1 MQETLVEKLKRK
13 ELPNTNQRN
22 GIRVRISNP
31 IPKEITGEE
40 NEKVG
45 VRIVNKTNETFDRE
59 LVLDRLLRHGV
70 FTVVEHTKPPK
81 ISEPFLEENMN
92 VPVIPI
98 ITTIRVK
105 KVEEKEEED
114 EEKKGIEKE
123 EEKGIEKEDEMEKEE
138 EKEEEKEKVKKI
150 PKRIT
155 KKNQPPIS
163 EKNEL
168 ILDLSK
174 VKIGREFIETRLPK
188 RTDKTIVNPP
198 PYYMNNRKLFLK
210 KMNELFKNYNKEIA
224 EMSGK
229 VSCKTQQ
236 NQQTFELLIH
246 QKVVRDYLNVYSP
259 YRGLLLYHGLGSG
272 KTCTSIAI
280 AEGIKFHKKVFIMT
294 PASLKMN
301 FFSELKKCGDPLYKK
316 NQYWEFVSIEGQPDY
331 PNILSQTLSLPIE
344 YIQKKGGA
352 WLVNIAN
359 KPNYT
364 DLTSEEQSHLD
375 EQLNY
380 MIRSKYIDLNYNG
393 MTREKLRVLTADY
406 SKNPFD
412 HSVIIIDEAHNFVS
426 RIVNKLPK
434 TIPKKKNVE
443 TKKAKV
449 KSVSVILYE
458 YLMSA
463 IDARI
468 VLLTGTPIINYPK
481 EIGVLYNILRG
492 YIKSWT
498 FSINVTT
505 NTKINRD
512 SIIEMLYKA
521 GLHTFDYVE
530 YSGNNLTITRNPYGF
545 INAQKTGKKGG
556 RMTKKKQTKRIIIKR
571 NTKKNHKRKEKD
583 SDPLYT
589 ETNGII
595 RFKSQYNISDI
606 DSDNYSPETKTDSY
620 LPSHMQYT
628 GENDPHY
635 GGGEGEEMNIKTS
648 ILSGG
653 DGGEVFDNY
662 NGIYLNEAGNIS
674 DTVFEQTVLKIL
686 SKNNL
691 VVVGKPVIVYNK
703 SLPDDGD
710 TFNNIF
716 VNSEV
721 SNEKEPMKNEDLFK
735 RRILGLTSYFR
746 SAQESLLPSYELN
759 KDGGFFHI
767 ISNEMSEY
775 QFETYEVI
783 RAKEAEMEK
792 NNKKAMKK
800 KTDAED
806 DTIAS
811 TYRIFSRAACNF
823 AFPDPPGRPMPS
835 SDTKF
840 AMVEDAF
847 KKNIDQEEDEEDQE
861 VDIEEGGEEVVMGE
875 EVDYNKRIQKAMM
888 EINTPEFL
896 SPEALRKYS
905 PKFGSV
911 LQNISDESHIGLHL
925 LYTNFRTIEGVGILR
940 LILLQNGF
948 AEFKLHKDD
957 RGAWDI
963 DEGAFDDKPK
973 FVLYTGTET
982 AEEKEIVRNIYNSS
996 WELVPASIVE
1006 KLNTMT
1012 SNPTDKNLYG
1022 AIIKLIMI
1030 TASGAEGINL
1040 KNTRYV
1046 HIIEPYWHM
1055 VRLEQ
1060 VIGRA
1065 RRICSHEDLPEEL
1078 RTIKVFLYLSTL
1090 SSDQRTNEKHIELQI
1105 RDISRIDN
1113 KSIVTTDETLF
1124 EMASKKNKINQ
1135 QILRCVKESAI
1146 DCALYSNGDLNCY
1159 NIGKVESNNF
1169 ISNPSLE
1176 KDKNEKLDIFNIQ
1189 KEKLLLTEV
1198 SIGKKKYHVNKKT
1211 MELYEH
1217 EMVMKAKKTGEDLIP
1232 IGQLVKEGRGYKIVM
1247 N

>member
-1 MQETLVEKLKRK
+1 MQENLVEKLKRK

-22 GIRVRISNP
+22 GIRVKISNATENP
-31 IPKEITGEE
+31 ILEQIGEIPTE
-40 NEKVG
+40 NEKGLLNEKIG
-45 VRIVNKTNETFDRE
+45 VRIINKTNNVFDRE
-59 LVLDRLLRHGV
+59 LVLDRLIRHGMI
-70 FTVVEHTKPPK
+70 TVVENTPKIK

-92 VPVIPI
+92 NESTSIYSIPI
-98 ITTIRVK
+98 PV
-105 KVEEKEEED
+105 
-114 EEKKGIEKE
+114 IEKE
-123 EEKGIEKEDEMEKEE
+123 EEKVKEKEKEGEKEG
-138 EKEEEKEKVKKI
+138 EKVKKI

-155 KKNQPPIS
+155 KKKQIIIP
-163 EKNEL
+163 EKNKL
-168 ILDLSK
+168 IMDLSK
-174 VKIGREFIETRLPK
+174 VKIGREFIETRIPK
-188 RTDKTIVNPP
+188 RTDKIVVDPP

-210 KMNELFKNYNKEIA
+210 KINELFKNYNKEFMD
-224 EMSGK
+224 MSGK

-236 NQQTFELLIH
+236 NSQNFELLTH
-246 QKVVRDYLNVYSP
+246 QKVVRDYLNIYSP

-280 AEGIKFHKKVFIMT
+280 AEGIKHHKKVFIMT

-316 NQYWEFVSIEGQPDY
+316 NQFWEFVSIEGQPDY

-364 DLTSEEQSHLD
+364 DLTGEEQLHLD

-393 MTREKLRVLTADY
+393 MSREKLRILTVDF

-412 HSVIIIDEAHNFVS
+412 NSVVVIDEAHNFVS
-426 RIVNKLPK
+426 RIVNK
-434 TIPKKKNVE
+434 IPKSISKKIMDPKK
-443 TKKAKV
+443 TKI
-449 KSVSVILYE
+449 KSISVILYE

-463 IDARI
+463 IDVRI

-512 SIIEMLYKA
+512 SIIEMLDKS
-521 GLHTFDYVE
+521 GLRLFDYVE

-545 INAQKTGKKGG
+545 INAQKKRKTGGG
-556 RMTKKKQTKRIIIKR
+556 RITKKKHTKKIKMR
-571 NTKKNHKRKEKD
+571 NTKKMKKED
-583 SDPLYT
+583 LPLYT
-589 ETNGII
+589 ESNGII
-595 RFKSQYNISDI
+595 SFKSNSLSDI
-606 DSDNYSPETKTDSY
+606 DPNNYSPETKTDSY

-628 GENDPHY
+628 GDNDPHY
-635 GGGEGEEMNIKTS
+635 GGERGIEEIDIKYS
-648 ILSGG
+648 KLVGG
-653 DGGEVFDNY
+653 DGDEIFDNY
-662 NGIYLNEAGNIS
+662 NGVYLNEAGNIS
-674 DTVFEQTVLKIL
+674 DSVFEQAVLKIL
-686 SKNNL
+686 SNNHL
-691 VVVGKPVIVYNK
+691 VVIGKPVITYNK

-710 TFNNIF
+710 TFNNVF
-716 VNSEV
+716 VNSDV

-759 KDGGFFHI
+759 KEGGFFHI

-775 QFETYEVI
+775 QFETYEII

-792 NNKKAMKK
+792 NIKKAMKK
-800 KTDAED
+800 KTDTDND

-835 SDTKF
+835 SDKKF

-847 KKNIDQEEDEEDQE
+847 KENIDQEKEDQE
-861 VDIEEGGEEVVMGE
+861 DQDKADVEEGEEKNDVE
-875 EVDYNKRIQKAMM
+875 EEGDYNKRIQKAMT

-905 PKFGSV
+905 PKFASV
-911 LQNISDESHIGLHL
+911 LQNLADESHIGLHL

-948 AEFKLHKDD
+948 AEFKLTKDEK
-957 RGAWDI
+957 GAWSI
-963 DEGAFDDKPK
+963 DENVSDANKPK

-1006 KLNTMT
+1006 KLNTN
-1012 SNPTDKNLYG
+1012 STDKNLYG
-1022 AIIKLIMI
+1022 KIIKLIMI

-1090 SSDQRTNEKHIELQI
+1090 SADQRTNEKHIELQI
-1105 RDISRIDN
+1105 RDISRIDG
-1113 KSIVTTDETLF
+1113 KRIVTTDETLF
-1124 EMASKKNKINQ
+1124 EMADKKHKINQ
-1135 QILRCVKESAI
+1135 QILRAVKESAI
-1146 DCALYSNGDLNCY
+1146 DCEIYSKGTDLKCY

-1169 ISNPSLE
+1169 LSNPSW
-1176 KDKNEKLDIFNIQ
+1176 KQDSNEKQDINIQ
-1189 KEKLLLTEV
+1189 KEKLVLTEV
-1198 SIGKKKYHVNKKT
+1198 TIQKKKYHLNKNT
-1211 MELYEH
+1211 GELYEH
-1217 EMVMKAKKTGEDLIP
+1217 EMVMKAKKTGEELIP
-1232 IGQLVKEGRGYKIVM
+1232 IGHLIKDGNRYKIID
-1247 N
+1247 

>member
-1 MQETLVEKLKRK
+1 MQENLIEKLKRK
-13 ELPNTNQRN
+13 ELPITNQRN
-22 GIRVRISNP
+22 GIRVRITNTNP
-31 IPKEITGEE
+31 ILEQGVGEE
-40 NEKVG
+40 EKERIG
-45 VRIVNKTNETFDRE
+45 VRIINKTQKEFDRE
-59 LVLDRLLRHGV
+59 LVLDRLIQHGMII
-70 FTVVEHTKPPK
+70 VVENTKKVK
-81 ISEPFLEENMN
+81 ISEPFLEES
-92 VPVIPI
+92 IPI
-98 ITTIRVK
+98 STYSIPVP
-105 KVEEKEEED
+105 EEGKEEG
-114 EEKKGIEKE
+114 KG
-123 EEKGIEKEDEMEKEE
+123 
-138 EKEEEKEKVKKI
+138 KKI

-155 KKNQPPIS
+155 KKKQQQLIPD
-163 EKNEL
+163 KNNL
-168 ILDLSK
+168 IIDLSK
-174 VKIGREFIETRLPK
+174 VKIGREFIETRIPK
-188 RTDKTIVNPP
+188 RTDKIIVEPP

-224 EMSGK
+224 DMSGK

-236 NQQTFELLIH
+236 NSQKFDLLTH

-259 YRGLLLYHGLGSG
+259 YRGLLLFHGLGSG

-316 NQYWEFVSIEGQPDY
+316 NQFWEFVSIEGQPDY

-364 DLTSEEQSHLD
+364 DLTSEEQTHLD

-393 MTREKLRVLTADY
+393 MSREKLRVLTVDF

-412 HSVIIIDEAHNFVS
+412 NSVVVIDEAHNFVS
-426 RIVNKLPK
+426 RIVNKIPK
-434 TIPKKKNVE
+434 SIPKKKTE
-443 TKKAKV
+443 TKKTKI
-449 KSVSVILYE
+449 KSISVILYE

-463 IDARI
+463 VDVRI

-512 SIIEMLYKA
+512 SIIQMLDKA
-521 GLHTFDYVE
+521 GLRTFDYVE
-530 YSGNNLTITRNPYGF
+530 YSGNNLTITRNPFGF
-545 INAQKTGKKGG
+545 INAQKKGKIGG
-556 RMTKKKQTKRIIIKR
+556 GSTKKKH
-571 NTKKNHKRKEKD
+571 TKKMRTTYKKQKKQKD
-583 SDPLYT
+583 DLSLYT
-589 ETNGII
+589 ESNGII
-595 RFKSQYNISDI
+595 RFNPDSVSNIDP
-606 DSDNYSPETKTDSY
+606 DNYSPETKTDSY

-628 GENDPHY
+628 GDNDPHY
-635 GGGEGEEMNIKTS
+635 GGEIDDIDIKYS
-648 ILSGG
+648 KLVGG
-653 DGGEVFDNY
+653 DGAEIFDNY
-662 NGIYLNEAGNIS
+662 NGVYLNEAGNIS
-674 DTVFEQTVLKIL
+674 DTVFEQTILKIL
-686 SKNNL
+686 SNNHL
-691 VVVGKPVIVYNK
+691 IVIGKPNIVYNK

-710 TFNNIF
+710 TFNNVF
-716 VNSEV
+716 VNSDV

-759 KDGGFFHI
+759 KEGGFFHI
-767 ISNEMSEY
+767 ISNEMSDY
-775 QFETYEVI
+775 QFETYEII

-792 NNKKAMKK
+792 NIKKAMKK
-800 KTDAED
+800 KTDADD

-835 SDTKF
+835 SDKKF
-840 AMVEDAF
+840 ALVEDAF
-847 KKNIDQEEDEEDQE
+847 KENIDQEKEDQE
-861 VDIEEGGEEVVMGE
+861 DQEKADVEEGEGEEKLDVE
-875 EVDYNKRIQKAMM
+875 EEGDYNKRIQKAMM

-905 PKFGSV
+905 PKFASV
-911 LQNISDESHIGLHL
+911 LQNLTDESHIGLHL

-948 AEFKLHKDD
+948 AEFKLNKDV
-957 RGAWDI
+957 RGVWSI
-963 DEGAFDDKPK
+963 DENVSDVNKPK

-1006 KLNTMT
+1006 KLNTN
-1012 SNPTDKNLYG
+1012 SNDKNLYG
-1022 AIIKLIMI
+1022 NIIKLIMI

-1105 RDISRIDN
+1105 RDISRIDG
-1113 KSIVTTDETLF
+1113 KRIVTTDETLF
-1124 EMASKKNKINQ
+1124 EMADKKHKINQ
-1135 QILRCVKESAI
+1135 QILRAVKETAI
-1146 DCALYSNGDLNCY
+1146 DCSLYAKGTDLVCY
-1159 NIGKVESNNF
+1159 GIGKVESNNF
-1169 ISNPSLE
+1169 NSFPSWE
-1176 KDKNEKLDIFNIQ
+1176 KDSSETQGMNIQ
-1189 KEKLLLTEV
+1189 KEKLVLTEV
-1198 SIGKKKYHVNKKT
+1198 SINKKKYHVNKNT

-1217 EMVMKAKKTGEDLIP
+1217 ENVMNFKKTGEELIS
-1232 IGQLVKEGRGYKIVM
+1232 IGRLVKDGRSYRIVA